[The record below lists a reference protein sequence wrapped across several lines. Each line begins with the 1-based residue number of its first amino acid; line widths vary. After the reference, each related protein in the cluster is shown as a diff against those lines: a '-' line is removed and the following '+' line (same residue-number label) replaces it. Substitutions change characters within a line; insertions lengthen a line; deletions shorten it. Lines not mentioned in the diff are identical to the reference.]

1 MERYVGVCQPLVA
14 SLFADG
20 ADTVACVPQAE
31 SLSDLADA
39 YLLSSLPALHT
50 QATDATH
57 DAPAAV
63 AGLPV
68 GGAVDAA
75 AVPIVLCA
83 SRRGGI
89 VPTFHDASSMIPAV
103 LAISAALLKKPVS
116 SSTASSGAD
125 GKLSSA
131 GAFGART
138 TQRSVGKPDV
148 DTSVLQAPPPPGMSQ
163 APDDTAR
170 SRLERACS
178 MYEAGVLACGKIG
191 MKYVA
196 CYTLCVRRVGLH
208 V

>member
-1 MERYVGVCQPLVA
+1 MGVCQPLVA

-196 CYTLCVRRVGLH
+196 CCTPCVRRVGLH
-208 V
+208 M